1 VSSLPAEVD
10 TKSKEQAQSFV
21 DPSTEKLADIDS
33 NFDLA
38 FFTEFGQQ
46 TPDHDGDSIFNLT
59 LSPLPWPFFPTSNP
73 STPMPPAVA
82 RSSLPSP
89 SLSSGDELPCYF
101 PPTSQPQDF
110 CLFEID
116 STATPMDL
124 HTSNFTCD
132 CLSQVVFAVEQ
143 FEASANA
150 GNRAEL
156 DSIVAYEKEAIKCC
170 RRMLKCSICMAKREN
185 LVLLAF
191 MTEKI
196 VTACGRIVVLYR
208 MKDNRDVIMEHS
220 STPSSSLLSIQND
233 SAPSDLIISTQIDAS
248 SDWQELLLGDYEINS
263 SLEWEH
269 LVRVLIFLQ
278 LRAVIDLL
286 KDMKSMGSKVLGETQ
301 MAILV
306 QAEMRV
312 AELEQDVYVI

>member
-1 VSSLPAEVD
+1 V
-10 TKSKEQAQSFV
+10 QAQQPFA
-21 DPSTEKLADIDS
+21 DPPTEKLADIDS

-89 SLSSGDELPCYF
+89 SLSSVDELPCYF
-101 PPTSQPQDF
+101 PPTSHPQEF
-110 CLFEID
+110 SLFDID
-116 STATPMDL
+116 STAASMDL

-132 CLSQVVFAVEQ
+132 CLSKVVFAVEQ

-170 RRMLKCSICMAKREN
+170 RRMLKCSICMVKREN

-208 MKDNRDVIMEHS
+208 MKDNNRDIIMENS
-220 STPSSSLLSIQND
+220 STSSSSSSSNRNN
-233 SAPSDLIISTQIDAS
+233 STPSDLIMSTHMDTS
-248 SDWQELLLGDYEINS
+248 SEWQELLLGDYEINS

-278 LRAVIDLL
+278 LRAVMDLL
-286 KDMKSMGSKVLGETQ
+286 TDMKSMGSKILGETQ

-312 AELEQDVYVI
+312 GELEKDVYVI